1 MERRFKTSAG
11 GTFYSEF
18 VVQTVMW
25 LIVLALP
32 FANELLRVPS
42 EQEFSWVNILRWLI
56 GVITYIPL
64 FLLHN
69 YILIPRY
76 LMTGKV
82 NKYILSI
89 LVTMVLFVTFQS
101 RTYEKRSNLFI
112 SKVEM
117 QQEETVSFPV
127 QSADEPQIAHSQNAS
142 KHKVRFFG
150 IKMPIV
156 LNATL
161 LLLMLGANLAI
172 FFVFRYMNE
181 REKRKALENSR
192 LQDEIRFLKAQIN
205 PHFVMNVMNNIH
217 SMIEL
222 DPEKAQD
229 MTLELSDL
237 MRYMLYEGDSN
248 AVSLAKEI
256 SFISNYVTMGKRR
269 FPADKVQVNFDVPD
283 TFRRDVT
290 VPPLLFIAFVENAF
304 KHGVSYNV
312 QSIINIRLEEKDG
325 KVYFTCVNSIPKTM
339 QVQAAPG
346 GIGLENV
353 KRRLEL
359 IYGSG
364 YDLDINTDNGFYNV
378 NLIIPGL

>member
-18 VVQTVMW
+18 VVLTVIW

-56 GVITYIPL
+56 GVITYIPV

-76 LMTGKV
+76 LLKGKE

-101 RTYEKRSNLFI
+101 KTYEKRNNLFI

-117 QQEETVSFPV
+117 LQEETVSFPV
-127 QSADEPQIAHSQNAS
+127 QSADEPQIAHFQNPS
-142 KHKVRFFG
+142 KHKARFFG

-156 LNATL
+156 LHATL
-161 LLLMLGANLAI
+161 LLLMFGANLAI

-181 REKRKALENSR
+181 REKREALENSR
-192 LQDEIRFLKAQIN
+192 LQDEIRFLKVQIN
-205 PHFVMNVMNNIH
+205 PHFFMNVMNNIH

-229 MTLELSDL
+229 MTLELSGL

-248 AVSLAKEI
+248 AVPLAKEI
-256 SFISNYVTMGKRR
+256 SFISNYVTMVKRR
-269 FPADKVQVNFDVPD
+269 FPVDKVQVNFDVQD
-283 TFRRDVT
+283 TFRRDIT

>member
-11 GTFYSEF
+11 GTFYYEF

-76 LMTGKV
+76 LLKGKV

-127 QSADEPQIAHSQNAS
+127 QSADEPQIAHSKNAS
-142 KHKVRFFG
+142 KHKARFFG

-256 SFISNYVTMGKRR
+256 SFISNYVTMVKRR

-283 TFRRDVT
+283 TFRRDIT

>member
-1 MERRFKTSAG
+1 MERHFKTSAG

-76 LMTGKV
+76 LLKGKV
-82 NKYILSI
+82 SKYILSI

-101 RTYEKRSNLFI
+101 KTFEKRNNLFI
-112 SKVEM
+112 SKVEVP
-117 QQEETVSFPV
+117 QEETVSFPV
-127 QSADEPQIAHSQNAS
+127 KSADEPQIAHSQNAS
-142 KHKVRFFG
+142 KHKARFFG
-150 IKMPIV
+150 IEMPIV
-156 LNATL
+156 LNVTL
-161 LLLMLGANLAI
+161 FHLMLGANLAI
-172 FFVFRYMNE
+172 FFVFRYVNE
-181 REKRKALENSR
+181 REKREALENSR

-205 PHFVMNVMNNIH
+205 PHFFMNVMNNIH

-229 MTLELSDL
+229 MTLELSGL
-237 MRYMLYEGDSN
+237 MRYMLYEGDCN

-256 SFISNYVTMGKRR
+256 SFISNYVTMVKRR

-283 TFRRDVT
+283 TFRRDVMI
-290 VPPLLFIAFVENAF
+290 PPLLFIAFVENAF